1 MFLTTL
7 NDNKKDAFLALA
19 ANVVP
24 PCDRGLYQSVLW
36 REWLAEMQLPE
47 RTRIGWDD
55 VTFAA
60 SQLDLRQDKANVMLE
75 LARLAADADA
85 VGEPKSLATF
95 ARIGGLLDFTT
106 SEVDAF
112 FDWAQRHAAIVAE
125 AKRIGEEC
133 E

>member
-36 REWLAEMQLPE
+36 REWLAEMQFPE

-55 VTFAA
+55 VTLAV
-60 SQLDLRQDKANVMLE
+60 SQFDLRQDKASVMLE
-75 LARLAADADA
+75 LARLAADA
-85 VGEPKSLATF
+85 VGEPESLATF
-95 ARIGGLLDFTT
+95 ARIGGLLGFTT

-112 FDWAQRHAAIVAE
+112 FDWALRHAAIVAE

-133 E
+133 A